1 MTEKPGDDRNAVD
14 EATRSTVPPA
24 TTTPASV
31 ESGIGTLEFT
41 DGYPTRET
49 ATKLRDHLD

>member
-1 MTEKPGDDRNAVD
+1 MTEKLEMTGMPVD

-41 DGYPTRET
+41 DGYPMRE
-49 ATKLRDHLD
+49 AAAKLRGHLD